1 MLDNKEH
8 IVNILAKQ
16 LNLEPELLVAL
27 GEDADLTEQY
37 LSSVLVVELVVEL
50 EQYFDLMIDD
60 EDLLTENV
68 STMRKIGEL
77 ISKYKEMQPSKE

>member
-1 MLDNKEH
+1 MLENKES
-8 IVNILAKQ
+8 IVNILAKL
-16 LNLEPELLVAL
+16 LNLEPELLVGL

-50 EQYFDLMIDD
+50 EQYFGLMIDD

-77 ISKYKEMQPSKE
+77 ISKYIEMQPSKE